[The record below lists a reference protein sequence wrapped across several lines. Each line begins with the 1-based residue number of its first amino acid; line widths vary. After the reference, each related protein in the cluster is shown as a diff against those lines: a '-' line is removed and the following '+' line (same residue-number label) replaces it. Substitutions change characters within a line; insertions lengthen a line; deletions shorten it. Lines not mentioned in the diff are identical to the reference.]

1 MKNKYNIK
9 SLINLYISYIFQ
21 KGTIIILIGS
31 LLLMTL
37 FLIIVSNPWLP
48 NTDYL
53 LSYKDI
59 HRGYLEQ
66 GIFIIQVFNS
76 VIISAIVIQII
87 INSNSFDTLFIS
99 YIPRKN
105 IVIVKLLSLLII
117 LLALILFEVL
127 ILFIIP
133 LFRYS
138 LYKMEIENI
147 IIIPYLLIC
156 IIFEL
161 SISILLSIIFQSIFI
176 PMTVLFTSVIIK
188 VISSIKGIKE
198 IFSYFIP
205 IIYIDNMNSK
215 LDIKAM
221 LVGIVLSILFL
232 FIYYRIYKYK
242 DIK

>member
-37 FLIIVSNPWLP
+37 FLVIVSNPWLP

-138 LYKMEIENI
+138 MYKMEIENI

-156 IIFEL
+156 ITFEL

-198 IFSYFIP
+198 ILSYFIP

-242 DIK
+242 DII

>member
-37 FLIIVSNPWLP
+37 FLVIVSNPWLP

-105 IVIVKLLSLLII
+105 IVIIKLLSLLII

-138 LYKMEIENI
+138 MYKMEIENI

-156 IIFEL
+156 ITFEL

-205 IIYIDNMNSK
+205 IIYINNMNSK

>member
-37 FLIIVSNPWLP
+37 FLVIVSNPWLP

-138 LYKMEIENI
+138 MYKMEIENI

-156 IIFEL
+156 ITFEL

-198 IFSYFIP
+198 ILSYFIP

-221 LVGIVLSILFL
+221 LVGILLSILFL

-242 DIK
+242 DII

>member
-37 FLIIVSNPWLP
+37 FLVIVSNPWLP

-138 LYKMEIENI
+138 MYKMEIENI

-156 IIFEL
+156 ITFEL

>member
-37 FLIIVSNPWLP
+37 FLVIVSNPWLP

-138 LYKMEIENI
+138 MYKMEIENI

-156 IIFEL
+156 ITFEL

-198 IFSYFIP
+198 ILSYFIP